1 MNAALALI
9 NTFILSG
16 IAIFYNDAILTIP
29 TGISFAL
36 FLSLVDKGENN
47 DDEQPE

>member
-1 MNAALALI
+1 MNAALASI
-9 NTFILSG
+9 NTLILAG

-36 FLSLVDKGENN
+36 FLSLVDKEGNNN
-47 DDEQPE
+47 DE

>member
-9 NTFILSG
+9 NTFILAG
-16 IAIFYNDAILTIP
+16 IAIFHNDAILTIP

-36 FLSLVDKGENN
+36 FLSLVDKQGDSN
-47 DDEQPE
+47 DAN